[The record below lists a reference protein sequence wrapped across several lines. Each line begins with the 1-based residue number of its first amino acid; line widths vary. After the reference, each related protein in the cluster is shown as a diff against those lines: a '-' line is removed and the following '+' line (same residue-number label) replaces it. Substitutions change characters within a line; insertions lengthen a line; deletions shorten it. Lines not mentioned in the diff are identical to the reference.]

1 MVEAIVQEIQVFMS
15 TNDQDLNFI
24 SNERFNSVSKC
35 ITELRFNSAAQCVLL
50 VDITGRLINSVGM
63 TGHLDVTN
71 LISLLA
77 GGFATTFE
85 MSNYLQ
91 EKHAY
96 NLNYHE
102 GQIYDIYTANVGNK
116 HFLALVFDRRVQ
128 TSKIGL
134 VWLYT
139 KRAVRELLEITAT
152 MENMDAGKVLDAEFG
167 ASLSDEL
174 DNLIDQ
180 AKEPGPN
187 SAVEDKNGR

>member
-1 MVEAIVQEIQVFMS
+1 MLA
-15 TNDQDLNFI
+15 NDQDLDFI
-24 SNERFNSVSKC
+24 SSERFNAVSKC
-35 ITELRFNSAAQCVLL
+35 ITNLRFNTAAQCVLL

-77 GGFATTFE
+77 GGFATTIE

-91 EKHAY
+91 EKRAY

-102 GQIYDIYTANVGNK
+102 GQLYDIYTANVGNK
-116 HFLALVFDRRVQ
+116 HFLALIFDHRVQ

-139 KRAVRELLEITAT
+139 KRAMRELLEITAAT
-152 MENMDAGKVLDAEFG
+152 ENIEAGKVLDAEFS

-174 DNLIDQ
+174 DNLINL
-180 AKEPGPN
+180 AKEPG
-187 SAVEDKNGR
+187 SDSKLEGKDGD